1 MGTVPHL
8 ITYPLFRLTM
18 ALATGIF
25 LFDRFLA
32 DCCSLELALLGLVLS
47 VVAAAA
53 CHGMSRPAVRYVF
66 GAVTFL
72 CFFWLGGVL
81 YLMEDRQV
89 SYEWPSDEVAYQGV
103 VETVPQR
110 KGKTWQAQVK
120 VMSWKPAGDS
130 LQATGQWK
138 KVNRSIL
145 LYWMPDTTGQTI
157 LQCGDKICFYASVS
171 RPVSDVDFSGF
182 DYGAYLHRQGISGTG
197 LAFAG
202 RWMRLEQAGSRGF
215 RQQALLMRE
224 HVVRRYEEWGLD
236 GDVLAVVSA
245 LTVGDKSDLTPEL
258 KATYSASGAS
268 HVLALSGLHIG
279 ILAGILTLLLYPLR
293 LFPLGRS
300 LTGVL
305 TVLLLWAF
313 AFLSGLSASVVRA
326 VTMFSLYVGA
336 SFFLEGRF
344 SGFLSLS
351 LAAFLMLLYRPFY
364 LFDVSFQLSFLAVWG
379 ILLFYPVFSG
389 WLPAGCRR
397 IRWLWNTLSVS
408 MAAQLGTL
416 PFVLFYFGAFPTY
429 FLLANLLVTPLAVCI
444 LGSSLAALAF
454 EGIPWMGER
463 AADLVRFSAEALN
476 GSMFQIQQLSGSQ
489 VTSVYISGF
498 QLVLCYLLLA
508 LLYAYWT
515 GKRKHVLISFLIVLN
530 VLLGTRILDW
540 IKPVDERLY
549 FARSELY
556 SRRRQSLT
564 RLAEADG
571 VYRIDSLSVGL
582 MKSSRWKGKQAAPRL
597 PLDYAYICRGFKG
610 NITSLS
616 RVFELKHV
624 ILDLSLSDAYRLS
637 LKEECK
643 KLGIPCVEIS
653 SKGSWGIVRQNLK

>member
-138 KVNRSIL
+138 KVDRSIL

-463 AADLVRFSAEALN
+463 AADLVRLSAEALN

-515 GKRKHVLISFLIVLN
+515 GKRKHVLIPFLIVLN

-624 ILDLSLSDAYRLS
+624 VLDLSLSDAYRLS

>member
-1 MGTVPHL
+1 
-8 ITYPLFRLTM
+8 
-18 ALATGIF
+18 
-25 LFDRFLA
+25 
-32 DCCSLELALLGLVLS
+32 
-47 VVAAAA
+47 
-53 CHGMSRPAVRYVF
+53 
-66 GAVTFL
+66 
-72 CFFWLGGVL
+72 
-81 YLMEDRQV
+81 
-89 SYEWPSDEVAYQGV
+89 
-103 VETVPQR
+103 
-110 KGKTWQAQVK
+110 
-120 VMSWKPAGDS
+120 
-130 LQATGQWK
+130 
-138 KVNRSIL
+138 
-145 LYWMPDTTGQTI
+145 
-157 LQCGDKICFYASVS
+157 
-171 RPVSDVDFSGF
+171 
-182 DYGAYLHRQGISGTG
+182 
-197 LAFAG
+197 
-202 RWMRLEQAGSRGF
+202 
-215 RQQALLMRE
+215 
-224 HVVRRYEEWGLD
+224 
-236 GDVLAVVSA
+236 
-245 LTVGDKSDLTPEL
+245 
-258 KATYSASGAS
+258 
-268 HVLALSGLHIG
+268 
-279 ILAGILTLLLYPLR
+279 
-293 LFPLGRS
+293 
-300 LTGVL
+300 
-305 TVLLLWAF
+305 
-313 AFLSGLSASVVRA
+313 
-326 VTMFSLYVGA
+326 
-336 SFFLEGRF
+336 
-344 SGFLSLS
+344 
-351 LAAFLMLLYRPFY
+351 MLLYRPFY

-454 EGIPWMGER
+454 ERIPWMGER
-463 AADLVRFSAEALN
+463 AADLVRLSAEALN

-582 MKSSRWKGKQAAPRL
+582 MKSSRWKGKQAASRL

-624 ILDLSLSDAYRLS
+624 VLDLSLSDAYRLS